1 MRESHSSTL
10 SLVLNL
16 RANRFI
22 SADKGKL
29 MRRKAILRLVVCLL
43 SAIPF
48 IAAEGQTENVIG
60 LSDKLKYDQSAG
72 FISITEIT
80 GGTGM
85 SLTDVPYARY
95 YFGITSVAGYQF
107 TRNLIAGGGT
117 GLHFHNN
124 GTFLP
129 LFLDARFS
137 LNARDIV
144 PFFGATGGVSVNL
157 SDSDSRTW
165 IFINPSIGV
174 RWVVADRRSVSL
186 SAGLMTMSGEV
197 NRNSF
202 INIKLGIGIKGR

>member
-1 MRESHSSTL
+1 
-10 SLVLNL
+10 
-16 RANRFI
+16 
-22 SADKGKL
+22 

-48 IAAEGQTENVIG
+48 IAAEGQTDNIIG
-60 LSDKLKYDQSAG
+60 LSDKLKYDQAPG
-72 FISITEIT
+72 FISITELT

-117 GLHFHNN
+117 GIHFHNN
-124 GTFLP
+124 GTFIP
-129 LFLDARFS
+129 LFFDARFS
-137 LNARDIV
+137 LNANDFV

-157 SDSDSRTW
+157 TDPYNRTW
-165 IFINPSIGV
+165 IFINPSIGI
-174 RWVVADRRSVSL
+174 RWVAADRRSVSF

-197 NRNSF
+197 SRNSF
-202 INIKLGIGIKGR
+202 INFKLGIGIKGR